1 MAPRAQREA
10 ANVLH
15 HDHPFHK
22 DGELLLDGLPG
33 YLSMRDHLHCSSPQV
48 IVNTCCNKLQFFIGA
63 DPG

>member
-1 MAPRAQREA
+1 VAPRAQREA

-33 YLSMRDHLHCSSPQV
+33 HLSMRLIIC
-48 IVNTCCNKLQFFIGA
+48 IVVLRKSL
-63 DPG
+63 